1 MGFTF
6 TDISYQTHI
15 AASLLQIQQAQARVE
30 ARKKIVEGSVTI
42 THEAIDRLN
51 TQDNFKLEKEDTSQ
65 LAKALMCLTCS
76 DQGSVQA
83 VININ

>member
-30 ARKKIVEGSVTI
+30 ARKKIVEGSVMI

-51 TQDNFKLEKEDTSQ
+51 S
-65 LAKALMCLTCS
+65 
-76 DQGSVQA
+76 
-83 VININ
+83 